1 MQEGF
6 SWTDLPFLLF
16 WGGLSFHP
24 GQHAAK
30 HREAAACWGRHSHHV
45 SMCPH
50 GDTDHRGCE
59 GDKDPITS
67 LVPSTIFE

>member
-16 WGGLSFHP
+16 LGGLSFHP